1 MIYLIIYY
9 KVLKIKS
16 AWIRKILQD
25 LNTCSCKSQ
34 CFQIFEKCILSHSSQ
49 YIFKI
54 LCLFRFKPFQYKIS
68 GSDPGVLVNSGSI
81 FGKRSDPDCILEK
94 GRIQMFKS
102 RFKIP
107 ITFLAILIE
116 QAFNKVP
123 ISQSYWLIVLN
134 LNQGCTLKVGSGSE
148 LRLYFKGRIRIVF
161 FFSRVDSSSEWTLH
175 SSAKTTNQKLL
186 FL

>member
-9 KVLKIKS
+9 KILKIKS
-16 AWIRKILQD
+16 VWIRKILQN

-54 LCLFRFKPFQYKIS
+54 LCLFRFKPFQYKIR

-81 FGKRSDPDCILEK
+81 FRKRPDPECILKK
-94 GRIQMFKS
+94 GRIKMWKS

-116 QAFNKVP
+116 KAFNEVP
-123 ISQSYWLIVLN
+123 ISQSYWLLVLD
-134 LNQGCTLKVGSGSE
+134 LNQGCTLKVGSGSKSSLSFKVGSGSE
-148 LRLYFKGRIRIVF
+148 SRLYFKGRIRI
-161 FFSRVDSSSEWTLH
+161 
-175 SSAKTTNQKLL
+175 
-186 FL
+186 